1 MKAKSNTSS
10 NKAAQRPIE
19 GQNLIFQMGKVKF
32 ALLKRGQWSAQNTNW
47 NSDLKKYD
55 FKAKKGCRRSENSII
70 SKSLKENVRD
80 PEFDLYFISF
90 YAINLCDVN
99 ADCSTFIFVVLWIS
113 EKKICEFG
121 QNNVWISNK
130 KISGTYL
137 GFTCFFFS
145 WTPIV

>member
-19 GQNLIFQMGKVKF
+19 GQNLIFQIGKVKF
-32 ALLKRGQWSAQNTNW
+32 ALLKRGQWSAQNTNR

-70 SKSLKENVRD
+70 SKSLNENVRD
-80 PEFDLYFISF
+80 SEFELYLISF

-99 ADCSTFIFVVLWIS
+99 ADC
-113 EKKICEFG
+113 
-121 QNNVWISNK
+121 
-130 KISGTYL
+130 
-137 GFTCFFFS
+137 
-145 WTPIV
+145 

>member
-19 GQNLIFQMGKVKF
+19 GQIFQMGKVKF
-32 ALLKRGQWSAQNTNW
+32 ALLKRGQWSAQNTNR
-47 NSDLKKYD
+47 NSDLKNYD

-80 PEFDLYFISF
+80 SEFDLYFISF
-90 YAINLCDVN
+90 YAINLCDVI

-113 EKKICEFG
+113 EKKSVNLGKTMCGSQI
-121 QNNVWISNK
+121 K
-130 KISGTYL
+130 K
-137 GFTCFFFS
+137 
-145 WTPIV
+145 